1 MSNLNQ
7 TQKKF
12 LNTITNIENRK
23 KLEKEFLKANKEIA
37 GLTEDQ
43 LYCIDN
49 TVYTESARKKLIN
62 IFRKENLISNLKDS
76 LN

>member
-43 LYCIDN
+43 LYYIDN

>member
-7 TQKKF
+7 TQKDYLK
-12 LNTITNIENRK
+12 TVTSIENRK
-23 KLEKEFLKANKEIA
+23 KLEKEFLKINEEIA

-43 LYCIDN
+43 IYCLDN
-49 TVYTESARKKLIN
+49 TVYSENARKKLIK

>member
-23 KLEKEFLKANKEIA
+23 KLEKEFLKVNEEIA

-43 LYCIDN
+43 IYCLDS
-49 TVYTESARKKLIN
+49 TVYSENARKKLIK